1 MPTYTAEQIA
11 ERQAAG
17 IKMNKLNCGWNLP
30 PDMRAAI
37 IIRLN
42 NFTPTTEAERRN
54 KRILEYAFIKDMNPM
69 TIYRLQDPL
78 LVGLGNRSRGKPL
91 SSESIRDICKDFAPE
106 IRQFRTGHRS
116 KPIMKRRTALYR
128 QRQQGKINRPTVCA
142 TCGSKKEIEQHHIIP
157 LKAGG
162 TDDYFNLISLCHDC
176 HMKLHHTI
184 YDRLLWKEQ
193 EQNP

>member
-42 NFTPTTEAERRN
+42 DFTPTTEAERRN
-54 KRILEYAFIKDMNPM
+54 KRILEYAFVNDMNAVA
-69 TIYRLQDPL
+69 IYRLQDPEII
-78 LVGLGNRSRGKPL
+78 GMGNRSRGKPL
-91 SSESIRDICKDFAPE
+91 DPKSIWQICMDFAPE
-106 IRQFRTGHRS
+106 VLEYRRSRPS
-116 KPIMKRRTALYR
+116 KPITERRNALYK
-128 QRQQGKINRPTVCA
+128 QRLQGTIKRPAACA